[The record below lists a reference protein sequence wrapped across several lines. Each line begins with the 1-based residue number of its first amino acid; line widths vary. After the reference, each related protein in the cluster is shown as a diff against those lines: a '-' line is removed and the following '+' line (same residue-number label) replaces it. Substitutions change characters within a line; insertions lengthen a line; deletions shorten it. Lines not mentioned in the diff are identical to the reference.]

1 MNTEQATSHS
11 QPGRALLTFDAA
23 VLVLLTGATAWLR
36 HSCTPWSDVSG
47 DAYMALECAWKMW
60 NGDLAAVPSQ
70 PIYGYGLCVSMAGLY
85 AGTEELWHVA
95 VRRALVGTFV
105 VPAWY
110 VLTILSVPR
119 LFAVGAGATRCGALL
134 VALFALNNNLLGVM
148 ATSGTLG
155 YFAPP
160 LLGVIFICWSIAL
173 GRHAPI
179 LSTLGLALV
188 PVAMMNHPFTLW
200 LVPTALIFAPALAR
214 SSGRLACG
222 LGLGL
227 ATLISI
233 PRVIQLILLVRQ
245 EESWLV
251 GLKLIADPGGRLD
264 EPYASKL
271 WEDLQHPENI
281 LIPLALVLAAATPLM
296 LRSGRGAERERRL
309 WAIAAATS
317 SVLVV
322 AVGVSIHYL
331 RSYHVMLLYPFA
343 VISLGGWLALSADR
357 LGPKLARRIPVSQ
370 LRAYVSRWQV
380 AILTFF
386 GCWLLLGGVVFSFM
400 DTSSLKPDED
410 HCTGGFKNTS
420 TASSARIVTTRV
432 HEDLSENAIVV
443 ENLRPSDGGVD
454 SAVSIALDLLV
465 RGVREG
471 QLRCCEPGAEPTWY
485 WIIDW
490 RDLPVD
496 FRALARDLEGVELLL
511 DLEVAEELVLA
522 VRTEEARVALGEA
535 LCGALGPEEWVS
547 GRTYRTYLGNL
558 LVPGCDEPP
567 PPEPYPS
574 CISDRV
580 IF

>member
-1 MNTEQATSHS
+1 MSTQHTTR
-11 QPGRALLTFDAA
+11 QTRPDRTLLVFDAA
-23 VLVLLTGATAWLR
+23 VLLILTGATAWLR

-60 NGDLAAVPSQ
+60 NGDLGAVPSQ
-70 PIYGYGLCVSMAGLY
+70 PIYGYGLCASMAGLY
-85 AGTEELWHVA
+85 AGTEELWEVA

-110 VLTILSVPR
+110 LIAVLTVPR
-119 LFAVGAGATRCGALL
+119 LFGTSTGATRCAALL

-160 LLGVIFICWSIAL
+160 LLGVIFMCWAIAL
-173 GRHAPI
+173 GRHAPV
-179 LSTLGLALV
+179 LSALGLALV
-188 PVAMMNHPFTLW
+188 PIAMMNHPFTLW

-222 LGLGL
+222 LGLGI
-227 ATLISI
+227 ATLIAV
-233 PRVIQLILLVRQ
+233 PRVIQLVLLVRQ
-245 EESWLV
+245 EESWLT

-281 LIPLALVLAAATPLM
+281 LIPLALILATATPFL
-296 LRSGRGAERERRL
+296 LRKGRGAEKERRL
-309 WAIAAATS
+309 WAIAAAS
-317 SVLVV
+317 SSLLVV

-331 RSYHVMLLYPFA
+331 RSYHVMLLYPF
-343 VISLGGWLALSADR
+343 VVVSLGGWLALGADH
-357 LGPKLARRIPVSQ
+357 LGPKLARLIPMPTV
-370 LRAYVSRWQV
+370 RARLVRWQV
-380 AILTFF
+380 TLFTLL
-386 GCWLLLGGVVFSFM
+386 GCWLLFGGVVFAYM
-400 DTSSLKPDED
+400 DTSSLRPDED

-420 TASSARIVTTRV
+420 TAAAARIVTTRV
-432 HEDLSENAIVV
+432 HEDLPEHAIVV

-471 QLRCCEPGAEPTWY
+471 QLRCCEPGVEPTWY
-485 WIIDW
+485 WIVDW

-522 VRTEEARVALGEA
+522 VRSEEARIALGEA
-535 LCGALGPEEWVS
+535 LCGAIGPQEWVS